1 MKRQITAAFVLVGS
15 ASLTGLYAT
24 QTSAAPD
31 AGTATYQS
39 KPTSTFTSP
48 DQRQIPNYNLGNL
61 NKRILCCTLNFDDVP
76 SGTAIDTHYA
86 SQGITFG
93 VVNGGPNWIPDPT
106 RHVYAVTAPPSPNTP
121 SPTNAI
127 TIYQVPV
134 KGGQSGTVWP
144 DMFVGADGGIQVTFS
159 KPVSSVS
166 VSAEVAYTLGQSGM
180 GLLPPL
186 NLPFLVAFNS
196 SSATSNTW
204 IGQALDRSDAGL
216 GFGAWGTI
224 VPVNAQGGA
233 VSSVTSVVLGADV
246 NKKNNGTANVMF
258 DNLSWTP

>member
-1 MKRQITAAFVLVGS
+1 MKRLITAAAVLVGS
-15 ASLTGLYAT
+15 ALLTSLYTAP
-24 QTSAAPD
+24 TSASPN
-31 AGTATYQS
+31 AGATYQS
-39 KPTSTFTSP
+39 KPASTVISP

-61 NKRILCCTLNFDDVP
+61 KRIVCCTLNFDDVP
-76 SGTAIDTHYA
+76 SGTAIDAHYA
-86 SQGITFG
+86 SQGVTFS
-93 VVNGGPNWIPDPT
+93 VVNGGPNWVPDPT
-106 RHVYAVTAPPSPNTP
+106 RHVYAVTAPGSPNIQ

-127 TIYQVPV
+127 TIYQVPI

-180 GLLPPL
+180 GLLPPI

-196 SSATSNTW
+196 SSAMSNTW
-204 IGQALDRSDAGL
+204 IGQALDPADAGL

-233 VSSVTSVVLGADV
+233 VSSITSVVLGADV